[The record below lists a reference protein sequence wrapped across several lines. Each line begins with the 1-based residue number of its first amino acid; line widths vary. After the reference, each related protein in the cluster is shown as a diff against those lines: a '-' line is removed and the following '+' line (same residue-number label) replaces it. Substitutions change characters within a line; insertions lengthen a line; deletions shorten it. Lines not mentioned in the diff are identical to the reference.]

1 MCVQVTKEVIEK
13 CEILNSE
20 EVVEIITFISVL
32 QMFHRMT
39 VWRTGK

>member
-1 MCVQVTKEVIEK
+1 MTEEVIEK
-13 CEILNSE
+13 CKILNSE
-20 EVVEIITFISVL
+20 EVVEIVTFMAVL